1 VQAYLG
7 ARSLTGSTG
16 CRNKLECLL
25 DFSFC
30 KAVRHALRSKDA
42 IPPLCAFGTAF
53 ASLFF
58 VFTFSFVPAGVLDV
72 DPCLVAAG
80 CPVTGVWREDVPAA
94 SACAVETRRIFGVT
108 GVDTGVFLGP
118 PDLMARDGLGG
129 TGSLT
134 RGRGGGVSMTGVE
147 GGR

>member
-1 VQAYLG
+1 MQAYLG

-42 IPPLCAFGTAF
+42 IPPLCAFNTAF
-53 ASLFF
+53 TSLFF
-58 VFTFSFVPAGVLDV
+58 AFTLNFVPAGVLDV
-72 DPCLVAAG
+72 EPCLVIAG
-80 CPVTGVWREDVPAA
+80 CPTGVWREGIPTA
-94 SACAVETRRIFGVT
+94 SPCVVETRRIFGVT

-118 PDLMARDGLGG
+118 PDFMIRDGFGG
-129 TGSLT
+129 TGILT
-134 RGRGGGVSMTGVE
+134 RGRRGGVSVTGVG

>member
-1 VQAYLG
+1 MRAYLG

-30 KAVRHALRSKDA
+30 KAVRHALRSKDV
-42 IPPLCAFGTAF
+42 IPPLCALGTAF
-53 ASLFF
+53 VSLFF
-58 VFTFSFVPAGVLDV
+58 AFTFTFVPAGLDV

-80 CPVTGVWREDVPAA
+80 CPVTGVLPVA
-94 SACAVETRRIFGVT
+94 STCTVETRRIFGVT

-118 PDLMARDGLGG
+118 PDLMARDGFGG
-129 TGSLT
+129 TGILT
-134 RGRGGGVSMTGVE
+134 KGREGGISVMGVE

>member
-1 VQAYLG
+1 VYAYSG

-30 KAVRHALRSKDA
+30 KAVRHALRSKNV

-72 DPCLVAAG
+72 DPCLV
-80 CPVTGVWREDVPAA
+80 TGVWIEDVPAA
-94 SACAVETRRIFGVT
+94 SVCAVETRRIFGVT

-118 PDLMARDGLGG
+118 PDLMARDGFGG

-134 RGRGGGVSMTGVE
+134 RGREGAISVTGVE